1 MFHFLRS
8 DFELPFGASMVVGF
22 VLFLGLAWLG
32 NELMP
37 LIDDET
43 IVNTKHDT
51 YPNLAI
57 RVPVQERLRQ
67 WWHTE

>member
-51 YPNLAI
+51 YPNRAI
-57 RVPVQERLRQ
+57 RVPAQERLRQ